1 MSMANKPD
9 PTCHCGATAWP
20 EHSRGAQPA
29 PEGGGWPGGYGG
41 RGGSVNVPRRV
52 LPAVPV
58 VRNRSE
64 CGTVGRGGVR
74 TRRMGL
80 EISILSPMARPRWPG
95 TYGPPWHTRE
105 LNVMR
110 RSYNVG

>member
-64 CGTVGRGGVR
+64 CGTVGRGASGPVAWAW
-74 TRRMGL
+74 
-80 EISILSPMARPRWPG
+80 ISILSPMA
-95 TYGPPWHTRE
+95 E
-105 LNVMR
+105 KQ
-110 RSYNVG
+110 